1 MENEDLLEWVKE
13 GTWPQKK
20 TEQACW
26 GLVNQ
31 YRSLGDEIKGI
42 EIGVQYG
49 NNSIMLMQEC
59 PNITKLY
66 GIDPYIAYQDWNAPV
81 TQETQDQTYG
91 IVRENLKQLVDDRYE
106 LIRAFSRDVNN
117 RFEDGAYD
125 FIFIDGDHSGLGV
138 LTDLICYEPKVR
150 KGGIISGHDV
160 GLPGIRTA
168 LQVWCGINDFHA
180 SKIMVVENNSWFW
193 RKE

>member
-26 GLVNQ
+26 GLINQ
-31 YRSLGDEIKGI
+31 YRSLGDSITGI

-59 PNITKLY
+59 PNITKLH
-66 GIDPYIAYQDWNAPV
+66 GIDPYIEYQDWNGPV
-81 TQETQDQTYG
+81 TQATQDRTHG
-91 IVRENLKQLVDDRYE
+91 IVRDNLKSMVDDRYE

-117 RFEDGAYD
+117 RFTDGAFD
-125 FIFIDGDHSGLGV
+125 FVFIDGDHSALGV
-138 LTDLICYEPKVR
+138 LADLICYEPKVR
-150 KGGIISGHDV
+150 KGGIVSGHDV
-160 GLPGIRTA
+160 GLDGIRTA
-168 LQVWCGINDFHA
+168 LQIWGHVSGMELSRIT
-180 SKIMVVENNSWFW
+180 VVENNSWFW
-193 RKE
+193 VK